1 MNLFK
6 TDWVPFMG
14 FAFQGLYNKVTTSKF
29 KNSITERYSNLRHQ
43 CVRSQR
49 PCFAVRIG
57 VFIILLLLFV
67 VTSPAYTQSNLTGKN
82 YLLQQYILQIA
93 SKYNTYKIFLPN
105 TFDRKHLPCEW
116 SMISVKRTNGKLT
129 ALFQTDHQT
138 QKFW

>member
-1 MNLFK
+1 
-6 TDWVPFMG
+6 MG
-14 FAFQGLYNKVTTSKF
+14 FAFQGLCNKVTKSKF
-29 KNSITERYSNLRHQ
+29 KNSVTERYSNLRHQ

-67 VTSPAYTQSNLTGKN
+67 VTSPAYTQSNLTGKKLFVLN
-82 YLLQQYILQIA
+82 RELFIAAIYLQIA
-93 SKYNTYKIFLPN
+93 IKYNTYKIFLPN
-105 TFDRKHLPCEW
+105 KFDRKRLPCEW
-116 SMISVKRTNGKLT
+116 SLISVKRTNRKLT